1 MQKPPADNT
10 LSAMKDIKEKIQSLR
25 QQIRKHDSL
34 YYVLNNPQISD
45 QEYDRLFSELKKLE
59 EQHPELITPD
69 SPTQRVSE
77 QPIEGFK
84 QVTHAIP
91 MLSIDN
97 TYSAEELKA
106 FDKRVA
112 KLLETKNYSYVVE
125 LKIDGLAMSLRYEK
139 GILVLG
145 ATRGDGEKGD
155 DVTNNIKTIKA
166 IPLRLEDQPP
176 DVLEVRGE
184 VYMPKKA
191 FEKLYEEK
199 EKQGESLPANPRNAA
214 TGSLRQFDA
223 RITAKRNLSFFAYS
237 LGKTSRPIAKTH
249 YENLEKL
256 KDYGLPVNPNITKA
270 KDIDQVIEICNKWEK
285 KRFELDYQIDG
296 LVIKVDQLEYYD
308 RLGKTGRA
316 PKWCMSYK
324 YAAEQ
329 AKTKVLSIDVQVG
342 KTGILTP
349 VANFEPVL
357 LAGTTVKRAS
367 LHNFDEIDRLDIRI
381 GDTVMIE
388 KAGEIIPQVVEVK
401 KEHRHK
407 DSKPFKP
414 PAQCPVCDSKVE
426 KDEDGVYIRCI
437 SSNCPAQLKEKLR
450 YFAGRDQM
458 DIENLGPAI
467 IDQLVDKKIVKDFA
481 DLYKLNMNTL
491 ANLDRMA
498 DKSAWNIVDG
508 IEKSK
513 HPPLWRL
520 IAALGIPNVGGQTAI
535 ILADKFGS
543 LEILRDETLE
553 NLKKVLT
560 VANDPVIPKTI
571 YEFLKNPE
579 KEELIR
585 DVTEKYKTQPL
596 WIKINQLGI
605 ENIGPKRSKFLAE
618 EFGSIDKFCSATFE
632 DLKKILSKKPDP
644 IIPQSIYNYFH
655 NKQNLSVIQ
664 KLFDMGVKPSA
675 PKQKSSNALA
685 DTTIV
690 ITGILENLT
699 RSQIEQLIKDNG
711 GKVSSSVSKKT
722 SFVVAGKDAGSKL
735 DKARQLQVKVIDEN
749 EFLKLIHKKTA
760 PRKEGHL
767 WE

>member
-1 MQKPPADNT
+1 VKRS
-10 LSAMKDIKEKIQSLR
+10 LKIQSLR
-25 QQIRKHDSL
+25 QQIRKHDYL
-34 YYVLNNPQISD
+34 YYVLNKPQITD

-59 EQHPELITPD
+59 EQHRESITPD

-77 QPIEGFK
+77 QPIEGFN

-191 FEKLYEEK
+191 FAKLNEEK
-199 EKQGESLPANPRNAA
+199 EKQGEPLFANPRNAA
-214 TGSLRQFDA
+214 AGSLKQLDA

-237 LGKTSRPIAKTH
+237 LGETSKAIAKTH
-249 YENLEKL
+249 YDNLEKL
-256 KDYGLPVNPNITKA
+256 KEFGLPVNPNITKA
-270 KDIDQVIEICNKWEK
+270 KDIDEVIEICNKWEK

-296 LVIKVDQLEYYD
+296 LVIKIDQLDHYD
-308 RLGKTGRA
+308 ILGTTGRA
-316 PKWCMSYK
+316 PRWCMSYK

-367 LHNFDEIDRLDIRI
+367 LHNFDEIDRLDVRV

-401 KEHRHK
+401 KEFRPK
-407 DSKPFKP
+407 DAEPFEKPKT
-414 PAQCPVCDSKVE
+414 CPSCGNEIQITKRKRTGKKEEIADKSE
-426 KDEDGVYIRCI
+426 YTHSYICTNK
-437 SSNCPAQLKEKLR
+437 NCTNLLREKLI
-450 YFAGRDQM
+450 YFVGRDQM
-458 DIENLGPAI
+458 DIENIGPAL
-467 IDQLVDKKIVKDFA
+467 IDQLIEAGLVKNPA
-481 DLYKLNMNTL
+481 DIYKLKKEDL
-491 ANLDRMA
+491 LELERMA
-498 DKSAWNIVDG
+498 DKSATNILHA

-513 HPPLWRL
+513 HQPLWRL
-520 IAALGIPNVGGQTAI
+520 IAAIGIPNIGGEFAQT
-535 ILADKFGS
+535 LASSFGS
-543 LEILRDETLE
+543 IEKIRIANLDQLTEVLAPGALETKNLEKRKEKQKRAICVYEYFQEFKNRTLVDNLLDYIKPEIPKKINEAEAKLKNMTFVVTGTLE
-553 NLKKVLT
+553 N
-560 VANDPVIPKTI
+560 
-571 YEFLKNPE
+571 F
-579 KEELIR
+579 
-585 DVTEKYKTQPL
+585 
-596 WIKINQLGI
+596 
-605 ENIGPKRSKFLAE
+605 S
-618 EFGSIDKFCSATFE
+618 
-632 DLKKILSKKPDP
+632 
-644 IIPQSIYNYFH
+644 
-655 NKQNLSVIQ
+655 
-664 KLFDMGVKPSA
+664 
-675 PKQKSSNALA
+675 
-685 DTTIV
+685 
-690 ITGILENLT
+690 
-699 RSQIEQLIKDNG
+699 RSQIEQTIKDNG
-711 GKVSSSVSKKT
+711 GKISSSVSKKT
-722 SFVVAGKDAGSKL
+722 DFVLAGAEAGSKL
-735 DKARQLQVKVIDEN
+735 DKAQQLGVKIIGEK
-749 EFLKLIHKKTA
+749 EFLDMIGKK
-760 PRKEGHL
+760 
-767 WE
+767 